1 MIERYSRP
9 EMAAIFSDQARM
21 DGWLRVEQA
30 ALRALVAEGIAPA
43 AAADALDLVTH
54 VDVAK
59 VQAREAEIHHDL
71 AAFVDVTAA
80 AVPEAEGWLHYGL
93 TSSDVVDTAL
103 ALQLGRAAT
112 LVLGLSAFVAT
123 VILTDRM
130 EQAVI
135 HARHF
140 AHKTSRIWA
149 LATGPIEEVH

>member
-1 MIERYSRP
+1 MTKHHNTISQP
-9 EMAAIFSDQARM
+9 APPGHAFNMAATRTEPPPSQSTLDAFAQVYLVDFSM
-21 DGWLRVEQA
+21 SSEQILF
-30 ALRALVAEGIAPA
+30 ALYA
-43 AAADALDLVTH
+43 
-54 VDVAK
+54 
-59 VQAREAEIHHDL
+59 
-71 AAFVDVTAA
+71 VTALMMFCWCFSCLFCC
-80 AVPEAEGWLHYGL
+80 VPERFKKAIG
-93 TSSDVVDTAL
+93 
-103 ALQLGRAAT
+103 AAT